1 MINFAAWNQKN
12 RMKMKKIVLFGV
24 SALLLLSSCG
34 TYEGAGA
41 ATGAQF
47 GSIIG
52 SAIGGIT
59 GGWRGS
65 DVGSLVGMAGGAV
78 VGAAVGRAAD
88 KKEEQRYLEHRAQV
102 EQRTNRATAYIG
114 RDESGFD
121 PYGRGDD
128 RITFDNRF
136 AVSSPVALEIR
147 NARLLDAS
155 RDGKLVRGEEARMV
169 FEIYNPTSE
178 PAYGV
183 LPMVAE
189 VTGNKHIHISENV
202 MVEGIGAGQ
211 SIRYTAMIKADSGL
225 KNGEAVIRIS
235 VLQGNKELQKQAR
248 EFYIETCRR

>member
-1 MINFAAWNQKN
+1 
-12 RMKMKKIVLFGV
+12 MKKIVVLSVG
-24 SALLLLSSCG
+24 ALLLLSSCG

-41 ATGAQF
+41 VTGAQF

-88 KKEEQRYLEHRAQV
+88 KKEEQRYQEYRERRLDRMRPQSE
-102 EQRTNRATAYIG
+102 

-121 PYGRGDD
+121 PNGRGDD
-128 RITFDNRF
+128 RITFDNHY
-136 AVSSPVALEIR
+136 AKMAPVALEIR

-155 RDGKLVRGEEARMV
+155 RDGILVRGEEARMV
-169 FEIYNPTSE
+169 FEIYNPTAE
-178 PAYGV
+178 PAFGV
-183 LPMVAE
+183 LPVVAE

-211 SIRYTAMIKADSGL
+211 TIRYTAMIKADNGL
-225 KNGEAVIRIS
+225 RNGHAVIRVS
-235 VLQGNKELQKQAR
+235 VMQGNKELQKQAR
-248 EFYIETCRR
+248 EFPIQTCRR